1 MCCRF
6 VLHTATTTI
15 SVEEIENIAFTFPME
30 EIDDCYYGIILN
42 GIFNG
47 HVIIF
52 QENVSPVE

>member
-1 MCCRF
+1 
-6 VLHTATTTI
+6 
-15 SVEEIENIAFTFPME
+15 VEEIENIAFTFPME